1 MHGRA
6 YGFVPNQR
14 RPMGPRTNMPRPS
27 GQRLGGAGR
36 GGMDRMQQQQG
47 AMPNQQ
53 VSSLCEVMVMSCME
67 RSWYMVMS

>member
-1 MHGRA
+1 MHGRT

-27 GQRLGGAGR
+27 GQRIGGAGR
-36 GGMDRMQQQQG
+36 GGMDRMQQG

-53 VSSLCEVMVMSCME
+53 VSGVEVMFICGQFMMRSSHISC
-67 RSWYMVMS
+67 R